1 MKGLRVTK
9 VVKEIKFERVLWE
22 LRSKKGF
29 PETISHKKFETNA
42 SSPVK
47 ELTTGK
53 VWFPFFG
60 RFLLESTKF
69 PIFLRNLALGYP
81 SMKFRHFTNIS

>member
-9 VVKEIKFERVLWE
+9 IVKEIKFERVLWE

-47 ELTTGK
+47 ELTTGR
-53 VWFPFFG
+53 V
-60 RFLLESTKF
+60 
-69 PIFLRNLALGYP
+69 
-81 SMKFRHFTNIS
+81 